1 MFSLEELT
9 QPISEENPCGE
20 DLRLDASVE
29 SIYYKLRDYR
39 NTARKEER
47 QALVDP
53 DNFDDIAEGW
63 SELAGLAIEA
73 LKTKTKDLEVTAW
86 LIEALTRI
94 DNIEGF
100 NRGYELAS
108 SLIKQYW
115 DKGLYPQEDEDGVT
129 TRVSPISGLNGY
141 DGNGSLIMPIKS
153 IPMTYTS
160 HEDNYV
166 VWQYEQAL
174 QIERIDDPE
183 KRQKRLD
190 AGAVTLD
197 DIARSVSVTD
207 ASFYQQLSQSLHRA
221 KDVYQDFVAA
231 LDEVTEA
238 MPQPTSNIKNAL
250 EECQDALNHLA
261 KDKLEEAVDDEPST
275 EGVEEDQSLATADVA
290 RNKTDKAIQDRQQAL
305 KKLEEIAMFFRKTEP
320 HSPVS
325 YMINQTVQWSQ
336 LPLPELLQKLIPDSD
351 ARENY
356 FKLSG
361 IPTESEE

>member
-1 MFSLEELT
+1 MFEVEELI
-9 QPISEENPCGE
+9 QPISEDNPCGE

-29 SIYYKLRDYR
+29 SIYYKLRDCR

-53 DNFDDIAEGW
+53 DNFDDIPIGW
-63 SELAGLAIEA
+63 AELAELAIDA
-73 LKTKTKDLEVTAW
+73 LKNKTKDLEVAAW

-94 DNIEGF
+94 DGFDGF
-100 NRGYELAS
+100 NKGYHLATEL
-108 SLIKQYW
+108 INNFW
-115 DKGLYPQEDEDGVT
+115 NEGLFPEEDEDGLL

-141 DGNGSLIMPIKS
+141 DGNGSLIMPLKS
-153 IPMTYTS
+153 TPITFAAN
-160 HEDNYV
+160 EDNYV

-174 QIERIDDPE
+174 QLERIDDPE

-190 AGAVTLD
+190 SGAVTLN
-197 DIARSVSVTD
+197 DITRSVNATDSAYYQELNANLETAKETYQSFVQALDSVTEE
-207 ASFYQQLSQSLHRA
+207 L
-221 KDVYQDFVAA
+221 
-231 LDEVTEA
+231 
-238 MPQPTSNIKNAL
+238 PQPTSNIKNAI
-250 EECQDALNHLA
+250 EECHDALNHLA
-261 KDKLEEAVDDEPST
+261 KDKLVEDIPEEAGEKEETSQ
-275 EGVEEDQSLATADVA
+275 GVQQQTA
-290 RNKTDKAIQDRQQAL
+290 DKAIQDRQQAL

-361 IPTESEE
+361 IPVESEE

>member
-1 MFSLEELT
+1 MFELDELI

-20 DLRLDASVE
+20 DLRLDASVD
-29 SIYYKLRDYR
+29 SIYYKLRDFR
-39 NTARKEER
+39 NSARKEER
-47 QALVDP
+47 QALIDP
-53 DNFDDIAEGW
+53 DNFDDIADGW
-63 SELAGLAIEA
+63 VDLAKLAVEA
-73 LKTKTKDLEVTAW
+73 LKDKTKDLEVAAW

-94 DNIEGF
+94 EGIDGF
-100 NRGYELAS
+100 NKGYKLATEL
-108 SLIKQYW
+108 ITNFW
-115 DKGLYPQEDEDGVT
+115 DKGLYPEEDEDGLL

-153 IPMTYTS
+153 TPVTLAS
-160 HEDNYV
+160 SEDNFV

-197 DIARSVSVTD
+197 EIVRSVNATD
-207 ASFYQQLSQSLHRA
+207 ANYYKQLEENINSAKEIYQG
-221 KDVYQDFVAA
+221 FVEA
-231 LDEVTEA
+231 LDAVTEEQ
-238 MPQPTSNIKNAL
+238 PQPTSNIKNAL
-250 EECQDALNHLA
+250 EECHDALNHLA
-261 KDKLEEAVDDEPST
+261 KDKLNELEVSEDDAEVDEES
-275 EGVEEDQSLATADVA
+275 EEKVNSSKNNV
-290 RNKTDKAIQDRQQAL
+290 DKAIQDRQQAL
-305 KKLEEIAMFFRKTEP
+305 KKLEEIAMFFRRTEP

-336 LPLPELLQKLIPDSD
+336 LPLPELLKKLIPDND

-361 IPTESEE
+361 IPVESDD

>member
-1 MFSLEELT
+1 MFEVEELT
-9 QPISEENPCGE
+9 HPIAEDNPCGE

-29 SIYYKLRDYR
+29 SVYYKLRDYR

-63 SELAGLAIEA
+63 VELAELAVDA
-73 LKTKTKDLEVTAW
+73 LKTKTKDLEVAAW
-86 LIEALTRI
+86 LIEAMTRLEG
-94 DNIEGF
+94 IEGF
-100 NRGYELAS
+100 NKGYELATE
-108 SLIKQYW
+108 LIKQYW
-115 DKGLYPQEDEDGVT
+115 EQGLYPEEDEDGLT
-129 TRVSPISGLNGY
+129 TRISPISGLNGY

-153 IPMTYTS
+153 VAITNTS

-190 AGAVTLD
+190 SGAVTLD
-197 DIARSVSVTD
+197 DIARSVNATE
-207 ASFYQQLSQSLHRA
+207 AAFYQQVAEALEKA
-221 KDVYQDFVAA
+221 KEHYQTFVSA
-231 LDEVTEA
+231 LDAVTEEL
-238 MPQPTSNIKNAL
+238 PQPTSNIKNAL

-261 KDKLEEAVDDEPST
+261 KDKLAELAVVEDESDEA
-275 EGVEEDQSLATADVA
+275 EGEQIQKDIKGS
-290 RNKTDKAIQDRQQAL
+290 TDKAIQDRQQAL

-336 LPLPELLQKLIPDSD
+336 LPLPELLQKLIPDND
-351 ARENY
+351 ARDNY